1 MNLASRS
8 RCLLAMSGLLAL
20 GGCGGSTYNLGNTP
34 PDGGKDG
41 GTGQA
46 ACFSFGDAGGCEGGP
61 ATSGFDFG
69 DAASGDC
76 VSSSGG
82 GCDGASGYSFADSGN
97 GKTNDAGVTT
107 TSECTAAAI
116 ACTGG
121 ATGYACPP
129 GGVDPAMGQTTL
141 SCTSGFIEGGYVD
154 YCCFPWTAGTDQC
167 TPEEGAV
174 CDDNSYGYQCNPGTA
189 PSDVDTQLKC
199 GQPFPDTNGSND
211 YCCTHP

>member
-8 RCLLAMSGLLAL
+8 CCLLAMSGLLAL

-46 ACFSFGDAGGCEGGP
+46 ACFSFNGDGGCEGGN
-61 ATSGFDFG
+61 TSGFDFG
-69 DAASGDC
+69 DAASVDC
-76 VSSSGG
+76 VSSSGD
-82 GCDGASGYSFADSGN
+82 CDGSSGFAFDDG
-97 GKTNDAGVTT
+97 GKNNTGTTDAGVST
-107 TSECTAAAI
+107 TSGCTAAAI

-141 SCTSGFIEGGYVD
+141 SCTSGIIEGYNVD
-154 YCCFPWTAGTDQC
+154 FCCFPWTAGTDQC
-167 TPEEGAV
+167 TPEEGAD
-174 CDDNSYGYQCNPGTA
+174 CDDNSYGYQCTPGTA

-199 GQPFPDTNGSND
+199 GEPFPDSNGSND